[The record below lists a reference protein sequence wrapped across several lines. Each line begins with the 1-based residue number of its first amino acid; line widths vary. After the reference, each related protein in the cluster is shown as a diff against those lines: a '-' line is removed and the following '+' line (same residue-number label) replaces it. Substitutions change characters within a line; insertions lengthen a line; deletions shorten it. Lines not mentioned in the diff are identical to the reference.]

1 MKNKLL
7 VLASAICLPI
17 VAEDVTFE
25 TNNMYVKQKNGNILV
40 LNVEDIEEVYFG
52 KGDTGVCCQKPIGLI
67 KEGHE
72 CVDLGLTS
80 GNLWATCNVGANS
93 PSEWGEY
100 YAWGDT
106 ATKAEYSSVNCV
118 TMGKTIELLSLQGY
132 IKNGNLN
139 SGYDVVQHN
148 WGGHWEMPAREDF
161 LELINECT
169 WTWTQKGN
177 VKGYEIKSKQAGNSN
192 SIFLPA
198 SGSKDMSDIRNQGS
212 TAWYWTSTPYS
223 GNDYLSW
230 CLSTTENDISVS
242 PLSRRTGFTIRAIY
256 VEE

>member
-17 VAEDVTFE
+17 VAEEVMLE
-25 TNNMYVKQKNGNILV
+25 TNSMYIKQKNGNIL
-40 LNVEDIEEVYFG
+40 EFSIADIEEVFFG
-52 KGDTGVCCQKPIGLI
+52 NVDIGTTNNII
-67 KEGHE
+67 KDGHE

-93 PSEWGEY
+93 PSEWGKY

-106 ATKAEYSSVNCV
+106 ITKAEYSSTNCP
-118 TMGKTIELLSLQGY
+118 TFGKTNAQLDWIGFTVG
-132 IKNGNLN
+132 GNLD
-139 SGYDVVQHN
+139 SEYDVAQHN
-148 WGGHWEMPAREDF
+148 WGGQWKMPTRADF
-161 LELINECT
+161 QELINECT
-169 WTWTQKGN
+169 WTWTRKGD
-177 VKGYEIKSKQAGNSN
+177 VDGYEIKSKQAGNSN

-256 VEE
+256 VEK